1 MGNFRKKVLDLA
13 DSRVPY
19 LSKVTFTDKII
30 KFLFLG
36 LIPRKV
42 TPNQITVFRFVTV
55 PFIIWLLLKD
65 HFLSA
70 SILFMFSALSDAIDG
85 ALARTTNRITR
96 WGILADPLA
105 DKLLV
110 GSVAVIL
117 ISKFLSWPFAF
128 VIVALELIILASAY
142 YRYKGRVIPA
152 KITGKIKMILQCV
165 GIIFLFFFVLF
176 GTIIWL
182 TLAKITLSLAVVFAL
197 LSLIVYKSI

>member
-36 LIPRKV
+36 LIPKKV